1 MPFPAAAE
9 FCISCAGRKKN
20 HPSLRKPTPQKSM
33 KKQRPTI
40 PAHNK
45 ALYVA
50 FTLLMVASASL
61 KAATTYDTFT
71 TNPNIST
78 EWTGYNYYSN
88 SSPGAAVAAWN
99 SVNQNLDLTRVSGD
113 WMVGL
118 YRTGSTRS
126 ATDPVTMA
134 VSSLSSTAGAWGFVG
149 LTISDTRQSLY
160 VTGGGADNSYTLAMV
175 PQSTTTFRYEVR
187 RTYLDGTGDFQLYIG
202 PTLTFADSDPYDL
215 DIVRSGDHYLFQAN
229 GATLYTTTGTGADFY
244 TPAQKDAMVY
254 YQVAFGGM
262 SVLTATID
270 NFGVIPE
277 PSAALL
283 GGLGFLALLRRRR

>member
-20 HPSLRKPTPQKSM
+20 HPSLRKPTTQKTM
-33 KKQRPTI
+33 KKQRTTI

-71 TNPNIST
+71 TDPNIST
-78 EWTGYNYYSN
+78 EWTGYNHHS
-88 SSPGAAVAAWN
+88 SSPGAAAAAWN
-99 SVNQNLDLTRVSGD
+99 SVNQNLDLTKVGGD
-113 WMVGL
+113 WMLGL

-134 VSSLSSTAGAWGFVG
+134 VSSLSMSGGTWGFVG

-160 VTGGGADNSYTLAMV
+160 VDGDGADNSYTLAMV
-175 PQSTTTFRYEVR
+175 PQSTTTFHYEVK
-187 RTYLDGTGDFQLYIG
+187 RTYLDGTGDFRLYIG

-229 GATLYTTTGTGADFY
+229 GSTLYTTTGTGADFY
-244 TPAQKDAMVY
+244 TPAEKDAMVY
-254 YQVAFGGM
+254 YQVVFGGDSTM
-262 SVLTATID
+262 SATID

-277 PSAALL
+277 PSTALL
-283 GGLGFLALLRRRR
+283 GGLGLLALLRRRR